1 MSDRIEVIL
10 ADDHTLLRKGLRAL
24 LNNEPDIEVIAEA
37 ADGAEAVRAC
47 QRLTPDV
54 VVMDISMPNLNGA
67 DATHIIRHQFPS
79 TKVVILTMHENRQ
92 YLQQI
97 VRAGAIGCVLK
108 RSAGRDLVAA
118 VRAAARNESFFSP
131 AVANMMVEDWRAWHH
146 RHRGNGNGELTE
158 REQEVLKGITQGE
171 TSQEIAGHLGISIK
185 TVQTHRSHLMHKL
198 DAHDRTELI
207 ERGAQR

>member
-1 MSDRIEVIL
+1 MDIKVLIV
-10 ADDHTLLRKGLRAL
+10 DDHAMLREGLHMV
-24 LNNEPDIEVIAEA
+24 LNVQEGIKVVGDAE
-37 ADGAEAVRAC
+37 DGREAIDLVQQLR
-47 QRLTPDV
+47 PDV

>member
-1 MSDRIEVIL
+1 MDIKVLIV
-10 ADDHTLLRKGLRAL
+10 DDHAMLREGLHMV
-24 LNNEPDIEVIAEA
+24 LNVQEGIKVVGDAE
-37 ADGAEAVRAC
+37 DGREAIDLVQQLR
-47 QRLTPDV
+47 PDV
-54 VVMDISMPNLNGA
+54 VVMDISMPSLNGA
-67 DATHIIRHQFPS
+67 DATHIIRHQFPN

-146 RHRGNGNGELTE
+146 RHRGNGNDQLTE

-171 TSQEIAGHLGISIK
+171 ASQEIAGHLGISIK